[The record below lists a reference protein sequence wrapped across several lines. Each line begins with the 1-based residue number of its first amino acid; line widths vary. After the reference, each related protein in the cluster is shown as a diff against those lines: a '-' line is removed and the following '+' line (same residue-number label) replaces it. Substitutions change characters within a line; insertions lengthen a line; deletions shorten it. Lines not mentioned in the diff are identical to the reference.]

1 MKKIGVI
8 ERVNSLTP
16 EKFHS
21 QYVLRNNP
29 VIIQDAV
36 TFWRGYKLW
45 SLDYFAKTIGEIKVR
60 YYISQSNL
68 YPDLRFIEEGRL
80 DQKAF
85 FSEGTLV
92 HFIALLKKAKN
103 VFLAGDELSLF
114 DKKKYNQKLNILEQ
128 DFEIPLLIDRNKLH
142 SGGLWIS
149 PKNVVSW
156 LHYDQNGYHN
166 LNAQIKGAK
175 DIFLFP
181 PFNVQNYYLN
191 LYSRN
196 GIANFSQVNILN
208 PDYIRFPL
216 YRNAVYLEG
225 RLDEGAI
232 LFIPA
237 YWLHSFKH
245 RGEININL
253 NFWWDEDESTK
264 LSNSLLIRE
273 KFIVAVK
280 KALPGEESKSLLI
293 QLEKEDTT
301 IQELIRDIELHILSS

>member
-1 MKKIGVI
+1 M
-8 ERVNSLTP
+8 
-16 EKFHS
+16 
-21 QYVLRNNP
+21 
-29 VIIQDAV
+29 IIQDAV

-175 DIFLFP
+175 DYF
-181 PFNVQNYYLN
+181 
-191 LYSRN
+191 
-196 GIANFSQVNILN
+196 
-208 PDYIRFPL
+208 
-216 YRNAVYLEG
+216 
-225 RLDEGAI
+225 
-232 LFIPA
+232 FIS
-237 YWLHSFKH
+237 SF
-245 RGEININL
+245 
-253 NFWWDEDESTK
+253 
-264 LSNSLLIRE
+264 
-273 KFIVAVK
+273 
-280 KALPGEESKSLLI
+280 
-293 QLEKEDTT
+293 
-301 IQELIRDIELHILSS
+301 

>member
-8 ERVNSLTP
+8 ERVGSLTP
-16 EKFHS
+16 KKFHS
-21 QYVLRNNP
+21 QYVLQNNP

-36 TFWRGYKLW
+36 AFWRAYKLW

-68 YPDLRFIEEGRL
+68 YPDLSFIEEDRL

-149 PKNVVSW
+149 PKNIVSW
-156 LHYDQNGYHN
+156 LHYDQNGCHN

-181 PFNVQNYYLN
+181 PFKVQNYYLN

-225 RLDEGAI
+225 RLDEGEI

-245 RGEININL
+245 LGDININL

-264 LSNSLLIRE
+264 VSNSLLIRE
-273 KFIVAVK
+273 KFMVAVK
-280 KALPGEESKSLLI
+280 KTLSGGEDKSLLT
-293 QLEKEDTT
+293 QLEKEDNS
-301 IQELIRDIELHILSS
+301 IQELIRDIELNILSS

>member
-1 MKKIGVI
+1 M
-8 ERVNSLTP
+8 L
-16 EKFHS
+16 
-21 QYVLRNNP
+21 
-29 VIIQDAV
+29 
-36 TFWRGYKLW
+36 KL
-45 SLDYFAKTIGEIKVR
+45 KVPR
-60 YYISQSNL
+60 
-68 YPDLRFIEEGRL
+68 
-80 DQKAF
+80 
-85 FSEGTLV
+85 T
-92 HFIALLKKAKN
+92 
-103 VFLAGDELSLF
+103 
-114 DKKKYNQKLNILEQ
+114 
-128 DFEIPLLIDRNKLH
+128 
-142 SGGLWIS
+142 
-149 PKNVVSW
+149 
-156 LHYDQNGYHN
+156 
-166 LNAQIKGAK
+166 
-175 DIFLFP
+175 IFLFP